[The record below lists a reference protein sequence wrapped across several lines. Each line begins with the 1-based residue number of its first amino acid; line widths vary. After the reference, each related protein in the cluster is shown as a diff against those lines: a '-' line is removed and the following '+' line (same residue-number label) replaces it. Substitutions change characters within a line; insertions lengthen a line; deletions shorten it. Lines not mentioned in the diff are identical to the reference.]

1 MNGLLKRYDKNI
13 IPVLAADKP
22 VNVSV
27 SLFLTNIVDF
37 DVDSHIVTVKVWLA
51 MVSSVHLTRK

>member
-51 MVSSVHLTRK
+51 MVSSVHLTTK